1 MGADYQITLPWPPS
15 ANTYYR
21 RSGRHIHLSNKGRKF
36 KTDAMATLKSL
47 RLDAEQ
53 ITERLTV
60 RMELHPPNR
69 RKFDIDNRIK
79 PVLDALQR
87 GGLIVDD
94 EQIDDLRIKR
104 GDHDTERRGF
114 VIISLNIAA

>member
-36 KTDAMATLKSL
+36 KMDAMATLKSL